1 MIRQD
6 YAAAQTVG
14 GPVPRDRIVLQ
25 VQPREGHAGGRIRAR
40 GVARG
45 SLRALLAALKLLV
58 ALPLGI
64 AVAVTVW
71 LLVQLLKL

>member
-6 YAAAQTVG
+6 YATVQAVG
-14 GPVPRDRIVLQ
+14 GPVTRDRIRLETR
-25 VQPREGHAGGRIRAR
+25 PRRAR

-45 SLRALLAALKLLV
+45 SLRALAGVLKLLV
-58 ALPLGI
+58 AIPLGI